1 MLVRSPILHALHKR
15 SGQRLDLVRDFCMS
29 RWPDLSKSADIADF
43 RSATKPSMS
52 TPPRP
57 LPPKKDVALALLQG
71 PRLFIHLDPRK
82 PDVIVPPHFKRQ
94 AQLVLQVGLNM
105 AVPIPDL
112 RVDDEGV
119 TCTLS
124 FNRSPFWCRLP
135 WSALYALVGEDKRGM
150 IWPDEVPAEVESA
163 QKQQKGPEPQGAKP
177 RGQRGAKKRERPPRE
192 REVDE
197 KADLKSGEAAAQ
209 GREMRTSARPLAP
222 LPISARPLTP
232 GAARTAGA
240 PPTKGPDEAAKP
252 GKRELPPYLR
262 VVK

>member
-1 MLVRSPILHALHKR
+1 
-15 SGQRLDLVRDFCMS
+15 
-29 RWPDLSKSADIADF
+29 
-43 RSATKPSMS
+43 MS

-71 PRLFIHLDPRK
+71 SSLFIHLDPRK
-82 PDVIVPPHFKRQ
+82 AEVVVPLHFKKQ

-112 RVDDEGV
+112 QVDDDGL

-124 FNRSPFWCRLP
+124 FNRAPFWCRLP
-135 WSALYALVGEDKRGM
+135 WSAVYALVGEDKRGM

-163 QKQQKGPEPQGAKP
+163 QRQKPPEAPGASPKA
-177 RGQRGAKKRERPPRE
+177 RGARGSRKKERLPRE
-192 REVDE
+192 DE
-197 KADLKSGEAAAQ
+197 ARATAPELKSGEAGQ
-209 GREMRTSARPLAP
+209 GREMRASARPLAP
-222 LPISARPLTP
+222 LPISSRPPAPTAP
-232 GAARTAGA
+232 TARTAGA
-240 PPTKGPDEAAKP
+240 PSTKGTGDAKP

>member
-1 MLVRSPILHALHKR
+1 
-15 SGQRLDLVRDFCMS
+15 
-29 RWPDLSKSADIADF
+29 
-43 RSATKPSMS
+43 MS
-52 TPPRP
+52 TPPRS

-71 PRLFIHLDPRK
+71 PSVFIHLDPRK
-82 PDVIVPPHFKRQ
+82 PEVIVPLHFKKQ

-112 RVDDEGV
+112 QVDDEAL

-135 WSALYALVGEDKRGM
+135 WSAVYALVGEDKRGM

-163 QKQQKGPEPQGAKP
+163 QRQKPQEVQPAAQGPGPKS
-177 RGQRGAKKRERPPRE
+177 RGQRGSKKRERPRE
-192 REVDE
+192 RDE
-197 KADLKSGEAAAQ
+197 EARTAELKAGEAAAQ
-209 GREMRTSARPLAP
+209 GRDVRTSARPLAP
-222 LPISARPLTP
+222 LPVSARPVTP
-232 GAARTAGA
+232 TAPTARTAGA
-240 PPTKGPDEAAKP
+240 PSSKGAGEAAKP

>member
-1 MLVRSPILHALHKR
+1 
-15 SGQRLDLVRDFCMS
+15 
-29 RWPDLSKSADIADF
+29 
-43 RSATKPSMS
+43 MS

-71 PRLFIHLDPRK
+71 SSLYIHLDPRK
-82 PDVIVPPHFKRQ
+82 SEVVVPLHFKKQ

-112 RVDDEGV
+112 QVDDEGV

-124 FNRSPFWCRLP
+124 FNRNPFWCRLP
-135 WSALYALVGEDKRGM
+135 WTAIYALVGDDKRGM

-163 QKQQKGPEPQGAKP
+163 QRQLAPAPEAASPKRGP
-177 RGQRGAKKRERPPRE
+177 RGAKKKDRAPR
-192 REVDE
+192 D
-197 KADLKSGEAAAQ
+197 DDSGAEQKPGEAAQ
-209 GREMRTSARPLAP
+209 GREGRTSARPLSP
-222 LPISARPLTP
+222 LPTSARPQSP
-232 GAARTAGA
+232 SASSARTAGA
-240 PPTKGPDEAAKP
+240 PSTKGTGEATKP

>member
-1 MLVRSPILHALHKR
+1 
-15 SGQRLDLVRDFCMS
+15 
-29 RWPDLSKSADIADF
+29 
-43 RSATKPSMS
+43 MS

-71 PRLFIHLDPRK
+71 SSLYIHLDPRK
-82 PDVIVPPHFKRQ
+82 TEVVVPLHFKKQ

-112 RVDDEGV
+112 QVDDEGV

-135 WSALYALVGEDKRGM
+135 WSAVYALVGDDKRGM

-163 QKQQKGPEPQGAKP
+163 QRQQGPEAPAAPKGRGP
-177 RGQRGAKKRERPPRE
+177 RGGRKKERLPRE
-192 REVDE
+192 QD
-197 KADLKSGEAAAQ
+197 SNGSAAAAPGEVAGQ
-209 GREMRTSARPLAP
+209 GRDARTSARPLAP
-222 LPISARPLTP
+222 LPMSARPLSP
-232 GAARTAGA
+232 AAPAARTAGA
-240 PPTKGPDEAAKP
+240 PSTKGTGEAAKP

>member
-1 MLVRSPILHALHKR
+1 MAPGSPRRYAGPWGGWNGPEPKI
-15 SGQRLDLVRDFCMS
+15 
-29 RWPDLSKSADIADF
+29 
-43 RSATKPSMS
+43 SMS

-71 PRLFIHLDPRK
+71 PSLFIHLDPRK
-82 PDVIVPPHFKRQ
+82 PEVLVPLHFKKQ

-112 RVDDEGV
+112 QVDDEGV

-135 WSALYALVGEDKRGM
+135 WTAIYALVGDDKRGM
-150 IWPDEVPAEVESA
+150 IWPDEVPAEVETA
-163 QKQQKGPEPQGAKP
+163 QREKGPEPQVGATKSRGP
-177 RGQRGAKKRERPPRE
+177 RGSKKRDRAPRE
-192 REVDE
+192 EE
-197 KADLKSGEAAAQ
+197 AKAAGALKSGEAAQA
-209 GREMRTSARPLAP
+209 REMRASARPLAP
-222 LPISARPLTP
+222 LPVAVRPPSPLAPT
-232 GAARTAGA
+232 ARTAGA
-240 PPTKGPDEAAKP
+240 PATKGSGEPAKP